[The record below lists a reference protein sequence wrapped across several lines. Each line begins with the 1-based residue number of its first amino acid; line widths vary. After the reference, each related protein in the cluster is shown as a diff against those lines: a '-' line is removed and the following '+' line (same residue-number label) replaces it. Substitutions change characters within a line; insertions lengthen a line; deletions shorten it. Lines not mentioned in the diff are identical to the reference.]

1 MLAYIPLQLFS
12 RAFFLNI
19 SATSDDVLT
28 ISKFMLCCYKLILA
42 QLKGFSLQ
50 NLLLKLCAF
59 FVYRTVIVLAF
70 ICACAFMLCMLHLLI
85 CRIYIE
91 VVITYSKLRSMQTL
105 FAYPL
110 PLCFPNR
117 TPVLAFGYYIQLYRF
132 AQLFILT

>member
-91 VVITYSKLRSMQTL
+91 VVILTQSLDPCKLFSLIHCRCAFRIERRFQLLAIIFNYIDLLSYS
-105 FAYPL
+105 Y
-110 PLCFPNR
+110 
-117 TPVLAFGYYIQLYRF
+117 
-132 AQLFILT
+132 